1 MFIYY
6 SLLPQLNGKY
16 LLGFR
21 MLQAARRRTG
31 GISHSAAPQGL
42 LGPLN
47 NRCSTEGPD
56 PQLVGADP
64 TASAIAAFVLAP
76 VQGLYGYCPVV
87 KLLATFSLC
96 QVVAEEQN
104 EEAIY

>member
-1 MFIYY
+1 
-6 SLLPQLNGKY
+6 
-16 LLGFR
+16 

-31 GISHSAAPQGL
+31 ALSHSAAPQGL